1 MLYWPNCT
9 SGEGIRVKKSVEEKK
24 RAAAQEAQ
32 EALAVD
38 QRVRVYVDTDD
49 ETTGVVVDDFG
60 DLAGHAVDLGDTHI
74 ADAARRWAVLLD
86 AGTLVFVDS
95 HQIAPE

>member
-1 MLYWPNCT
+1 M
-9 SGEGIRVKKSVEEKK
+9 KKSVEDKK
-24 RAAAQEAQ
+24 RAAAQDAQ
-32 EALAVD
+32 EAVAID

-49 ETTGVVVDDFG
+49 ESRGVIVDDFG

>member
-1 MLYWPNCT
+1 
-9 SGEGIRVKKSVEEKK
+9 VKKSAGK
-24 RAAAQEAQ
+24 RADGDEPI
-32 EALAVD
+32 AVD

-49 ETTGVVVDDFG
+49 EVRGVIVEDFG
-60 DLAGHAVDLGDTHI
+60 DLAGQAVDLGDVHI

>member
-1 MLYWPNCT
+1 M
-9 SGEGIRVKKSVEEKK
+9 KKSAEGKK
-24 RAAAQEAQ
+24 RMAGDDTG
-32 EALAVD
+32 AVD

-49 ETTGVVVDDFG
+49 QSRGVIVEDFG
-60 DLAGHAVDLGDTHI
+60 DLAGQAVDLGDTHI

-86 AGTLVFVDS
+86 DGTLVFVDS